1 MPSIDAPAATAVIT
15 GATNKGVITV
25 ASTTPFHAG
34 AEAWLAKDDAS
45 AQRRVIITRILTAT
59 TFQAR
64 PIPEASQK
72 TVWQLSYQAGGDLS
86 AFNAG
91 SRICMPA
98 QVVRVEPAFSKAPDL
113 G

>member
-1 MPSIDAPAATAVIT
+1 MPSIDAPAASAVIT
-15 GATNKGVITV
+15 GATNKGLITV
-25 ASTTPFHAG
+25 ASTTPFHVG
-34 AEAWLAKDDAS
+34 AEAWVSKDDGS
-45 AQRRVIITRILTAT
+45 AQQRVIITRLVSSTVL
-59 TFQAR
+59 QAR

-91 SRICMPA
+91 SRINMPA
-98 QVVRVEPAFSKAPDL
+98 QVVRVEPSYSKAPDL